1 MGAGCTKGNQDGI
14 ANTDTRPS
22 QSPKEKSVK
31 ILSEIRNDAKNNS
44 ILAKYLRTDGC
55 DIEELA
61 SRKTKFGAG
70 IVDLIPTGHKIP
82 SSKVGIY
89 ATDED
94 SYQVFHDLFTFTCIE
109 LYGIGQNSSGEQT
122 NDEGIDRKF
131 DAVVSVR
138 VRSARNFSGFAF
150 PSFITQA
157 DRIVLKYKIVAA
169 LKANIADGE
178 YYALKYLSKKKRQEW
193 IDAHYL
199 YHESDN
205 FLKIGGFYRDWPSG
219 RGIFMSEDRTNIIWV
234 NEEDHVR
241 VIALQEGNDFK
252 AVFDKSFGLLDK
264 LEKSLKCAKHKDF
277 GGLTSCP
284 TNLGTGMRASVHVRL
299 PNIIKAKGSKGL
311 KEMCKEMSL
320 DLRGTRG
327 ENTGLEGDTF
337 DVSNKKRFGLQP
349 LTAFKQ
355 VVDGVAKL
363 LDIDSNI
370 LG

>member
-1 MGAGCTKGNQDGI
+1 MADPVAVLT
-14 ANTDTRPS
+14 
-22 QSPKEKSVK
+22 
-31 ILSEIRNDAKNNS
+31 EIKNNAENTS
-44 ILAKYLRTDGC
+44 ILAKYLRTKESAIQD
-55 DIEELA
+55 L
-61 SRKTKFGAG
+61 SKRKTKFGAG
-70 IVDLIPTGHKIP
+70 ILDLIRTGHKIP

-94 SYQVFHDLFTFTCIE
+94 SYEVFHDLFSFTCIE
-109 LYGIGQNSSGEQT
+109 LYGIADNCSSEAT
-122 NDEGIDRKF
+122 SEEGLDKKF

-138 VRSARNFSGFAF
+138 VRSARNFHGFAF
-150 PSFITQA
+150 PSFITQQ
-157 DRIVLKYKIVAA
+157 DRIVLKDKISTA
-169 LKANIADGE
+169 LKANIADGQ
-178 YYALKYLSKKKRQEW
+178 YYALEDLSKEKRQEW

-199 YHESDN
+199 YHESDS
-205 FLKIGGFYRDWPSG
+205 FLEIGGFYRDWPSG

-241 VIALQEGNDFK
+241 VIALQAGNDFK

-264 LEKSLKCAKHKDF
+264 LEKSLKCAHHKNF

-299 PNIIKAKGSKGL
+299 PNIIKAKGSEGL

-337 DVSNKKRFGLQP
+337 DVSNKKRFGLKP
-349 LTAFKQ
+349 VSAFKQ

-363 LDIDSNI
+363 LDIDSKI